1 MTLRLALATEDFGGE
16 LRSAIQL
23 AAENPVEGLRL
34 NARTEVRAAEFGD
47 TALRQLRHY
56 VEEHRMQVAG
66 LYYSSRHSLDAPTS
80 LDERLDGIRRTIMM
94 TRKLGTTD
102 VLVRLGTV
110 PDPDAVEAAPKDGPS
125 NSDVNSLRNPFSF
138 APKHTGLALG
148 SSPSDA
154 QKFQTLCQILN
165 DLTAFG
171 SRHGATL
178 QLLVSGYPA
187 DRIRR
192 LNDQV
197 TSGPLGIVFDP
208 AVCVMS
214 GRSPVT
220 TFRDLYTHL
229 KYVRFRDAQ
238 IDVDGGGVEVRHGEG
253 RVEWDEMIPTLLEAG
268 YHGWVTVERTG
279 GDQRS
284 EDVTGAI
291 KAIRKL
297 LPEAPRDYSGGL
309 RKHSTE

>member
-1 MTLRLALATEDFGGE
+1 MTLRLAAATEDFGAE

-23 AAENPVEGLRL
+23 AAQNPVEGLRL

-80 LDERLDGIRRTIMM
+80 LDERLDGIRRAIMM
-94 TRKLGTTD
+94 TRKLGTSD
-102 VLVRLGTV
+102 VLVRLGTI
-110 PDPDAVEAAPKDGPS
+110 PDPDAAEKSLKEGPT
-125 NSDVNSLRNPFSF
+125 NSDVNSLLNPFSF
-138 APKHTGLALG
+138 APSTAGRALG
-148 SSPSDA
+148 GSPSDA

-178 QLLVSGYPA
+178 QLLVSGYPVE
-187 DRIRR
+187 RIQR
-192 LNDQV
+192 LSDQV
-197 TSGPLGIVFDP
+197 TSGQLGIVFDP
-208 AVCVMS
+208 AICVMS
-214 GRSPVT
+214 GRPPVA

-238 IDVDGGGVEVRHGEG
+238 KDVDGGGVEVRHGEG
-253 RVEWDEMIPTLLEAG
+253 CVEWDEMIPTLLEAG

-284 EDVTGAI
+284 EDVSWAVQ
-291 KAIRKL
+291 AVRKL

-309 RKHSTE
+309 RKC

>member
-1 MTLRLALATEDFGGE
+1 MTLRLAAATEDFGTE

-34 NARTEVRAAEFGD
+34 NARTEVRASEFGD

-66 LYYSSRHSLDAPTS
+66 LYYSARHSLDTPKS

-94 TRKLGTTD
+94 TRKLGTSD
-102 VLVRLGTV
+102 VLVRLGTI
-110 PDPDAVEAAPKDGPS
+110 PDPDVIAAAAKEGPS
-125 NSDVNSLRNPFSF
+125 NNDVNSLLNPFSF
-138 APKHTGLALG
+138 APPATGRTPEN
-148 SSPSDA
+148 SPSDA
-154 QKFQTLCQILN
+154 QRFETLCQILN

-192 LNDQV
+192 LSDQV
-197 TSGPLGIVFDP
+197 TTGPLGIVFDP

-214 GRSPVT
+214 GRSPVE
-220 TFRDLYTHL
+220 TFRDLYSHL

-238 IDVDGGGVEVRHGEG
+238 KDVDGGGVEVRHGEG

-268 YHGWVTVERTG
+268 NHGWVTVERTG
-279 GDQRS
+279 GDQRP
-284 EDVTGAI
+284 EDVSWAI
-291 KAIRKL
+291 QAIRKL